1 MAYASYLH
9 SYFHLLFVLGLND
22 TNSNFDPIICIKMI
36 NYQYPNDLTYLFLTL
51 EVEESSGGN
60 SSSNNEEDHGRRS
73 VVITNRLAV
82 LVRSLDSV
90 SLSDNVLAGVN
101 LTDIEVVKDAVSVLR
116 VSNVLGLVYNSTV
129 VLFVSPCH
137 ATDRMGNTLE
147 V

>member
-1 MAYASYLH
+1 
-9 SYFHLLFVLGLND
+9 
-22 TNSNFDPIICIKMI
+22 MI